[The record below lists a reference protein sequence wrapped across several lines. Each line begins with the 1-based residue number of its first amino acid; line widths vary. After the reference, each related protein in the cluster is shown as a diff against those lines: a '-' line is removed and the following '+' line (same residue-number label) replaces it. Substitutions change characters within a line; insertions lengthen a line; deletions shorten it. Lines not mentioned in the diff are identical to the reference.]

1 MKPRFFT
8 VPPSA
13 PFLPALLGALG
24 DGRLVD
30 GLSASDPLAFAAT
43 TIFLPTR
50 RACRLAR
57 DAFLDVLG
65 VEAALLPRIVPIG
78 DIDEDEFVFADMASG
93 VASADA
99 LDLPPALGGLER
111 RFLLARLVH
120 TWSRSKG
127 LEPETSE
134 PLLVMRHP
142 AAVLALADDLARL
155 LDDMTTR
162 EVPWARLDNVVPD
175 HLDEYWKITLEFL
188 QIARNYWPAILTER
202 GAIEPADRRDRLIAA
217 EALRLAATSAPVI
230 AAGSTGSMPA
240 TARLLATIAH
250 LPRGAVVLPG
260 LDTDLDVA
268 AWDLIGGGP
277 DPSGPAPIA
286 GHPQFA
292 MHGLLARIGIARS
305 DVVTLVPPAPHGR
318 EVLLSEA
325 LRPAAAT
332 DRWRH
337 SLANAAGALGRAM
350 DTVTVIEA
358 ANVEEEALAIAV
370 ALRETLDVPQRT
382 AALVTPDRA
391 LARRVLVALERWNVT
406 ADDSGGDPLAE
417 TAAGVFARLV
427 ADAALE
433 RLSPVAL
440 LALLKHPLARFGAA
454 PGAHLPAI
462 ATLEQ
467 AVLRGPRPRAGSAG
481 LRQTLATFRLAVA
494 KLRAGEPSSIHR
506 AEPRAAL
513 SDEVLHRASLLLERV
528 AVALAPLERMASSAE
543 QDFAALAA
551 CHREAV
557 FSASLDADG
566 MPAAFAG
573 GDGAAL
579 DTAFADIAEKAQP
592 FLVEPAD
599 HVELF
604 GVVIGDRVV
613 RRRGAPESRVRI
625 YGPLEARLTNVDR
638 VVIGGLVE
646 GDWPPDPRTDPWLNR
661 PMRHALGLDLPER
674 RIGLS
679 AHDFAQLTGAAEVF
693 LTRAAKIAGTP
704 TVASR
709 FLQRLAAVAGD
720 GSWQAAVSRG
730 ESYRAFGRS
739 LDEPKAPPRPVLC
752 PEPRPPRAARPTRL
766 SVTEIEHWLRDPYTI
781 YAKHIL
787 KLPQLDRVDEPPG
800 AADRG
805 TAIHAAIGE
814 FAKLYADRLPA
825 DPYGEL
831 IRIGR
836 THFATLEDYPEA
848 KAFWWPRYE
857 RIAAWFADF
866 ERQRHGKM
874 AAAHVE
880 VSGELMIPLGDRT
893 FRLTGRAD
901 RIERLA
907 DGRYAILD
915 FKTGQVPTDPQ
926 VQAGVSPQLT
936 LEGAMLRSKGFAGI
950 DNRAASLAELVYVR
964 LRGGEPAGEASVVG
978 IKGGGPDA
986 AAEKALARLT
996 TLVTRFDDET
1006 MPYRSLVLSM
1016 WSHRYGTYDDLAR
1029 VKEWSLAGGLD
1040 EVET

>member
-1 MKPRFFT
+1 MKPRVFT

-13 PFLPALLGALG
+13 PFLPALLRALG

-30 GLSASDPLAFAAT
+30 GLSTSDPLAFAAT

-57 DAFLDVLG
+57 DAFLDVLD

-78 DIDEDEFVFADMASG
+78 DIDEDELVFADMASG
-93 VASADA
+93 AAAADA

-111 RFLLARLVH
+111 RFLLARLVQA
-120 TWSRSKG
+120 WAKG
-127 LEPETSE
+127 LEPDAGGP
-134 PLLVMRHP
+134 PLVVRHP
-142 AAVLALADDLARL
+142 SAALALADDLARL
-155 LDDMTTR
+155 IDDMTTR
-162 EVPWARLDNVVPD
+162 EVPWKRLDTVVPD
-175 HLDEYWKITLEFL
+175 HLDQYWQITLKFL
-188 QIARNYWPAILTER
+188 QIARSHWPAILAER

-260 LDTDLDVA
+260 LDTDLDEA

-277 DPSGPAPIA
+277 DPTGPPPIA

-305 DVVTLVPPAPHGR
+305 DVVTLVPAAPHGR

-391 LARRVLVALERWNVT
+391 LARRVLVTLERWNVT

-427 ADAALE
+427 ADAALD

-454 PGAHLPAI
+454 PGAHLLAV

-481 LRQTLATFRLAVA
+481 LRQTVATFRLEVA

-513 SDEVLHRASLLLERV
+513 SDEVLHRASLLLESVV
-528 AVALAPLERMASSAE
+528 AALAPLERMASSAE

-557 FSASLDADG
+557 VTASLDADG
-566 MPAAFAG
+566 MPAAFADT
-573 GDGAAL
+573 DGVAL
-579 DTAFADIAEKAQP
+579 DAAFADIAEKAQP

-599 HVELF
+599 YVELF

-613 RRRGAPESRVRI
+613 RRPGAPESRVRI
-625 YGPLEARLTNVDR
+625 YGPLEARLTSVDR
-638 VVIGGLVE
+638 VVIGCLVE
-646 GDWPPDPRTDPWLNR
+646 GVWPPDPRTDPWLNR

-730 ESYRAFGRS
+730 ERYRAFGRS

-814 FAKLYADRLPA
+814 FAKLHADHLPA
-825 DPYGEL
+825 DPYREL

-880 VSGELMIPLGDRT
+880 VSGELTIPLGGDRT

-907 DGRYAILD
+907 DGRYAVLD
-915 FKTGQVPTDPQ
+915 FKTGRVPTDKQ
-926 VQAGVSPQLT
+926 VTIGVSPQLT
-936 LEGAMLRSKGFAGI
+936 LEGAMLRSQGFVGI
-950 DNRAASLAELVYVR
+950 DGRAVSLAELVYVR
-964 LRGGEPAGEASVVG
+964 LNGGDPPGEASAVAF
-978 IKGGGPDA
+978 KGSSPDA
-986 AAEKALARLT
+986 AADTARARLT
-996 TLVTRFDDET
+996 ELVTRFDDEAT
-1006 MPYRSLVLSM
+1006 PYRSLVLSM
-1016 WSHRYGTYDDLAR
+1016 WTHRYGTYDDLAR